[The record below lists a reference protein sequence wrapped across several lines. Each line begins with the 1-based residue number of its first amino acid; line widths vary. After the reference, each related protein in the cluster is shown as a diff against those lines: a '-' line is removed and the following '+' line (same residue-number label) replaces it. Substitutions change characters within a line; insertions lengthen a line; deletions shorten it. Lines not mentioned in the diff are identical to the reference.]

1 MKHTASFLALLALS
15 IPIRAETVDFGPRGK
30 FSIAPPKDWTCSV
43 TKEQDNGCA
52 IMLTPPESV
61 NARCLINIVF
71 VPKEEPM
78 TKDDVRDK
86 VLTIA
91 DQFVDASVEKKKVL
105 HDFALTSGYGYYCLF
120 TDASLVDKP
129 PEKEKYKIVAV
140 GMIHLTDELAA
151 AVSFLADDAK
161 SPEFAAMMKAVTT
174 SGVLNR

>member
-1 MKHTASFLALLALS
+1 MKHPAFFLALLTLS
-15 IPIRAETVDFGPRGK
+15 LPIHAETVDLGPRGK
-30 FSIAPPKDWTCSV
+30 FSITPPKDWTCSV

-86 VLTIA
+86 VLLIA
-91 DQFVDASVEKKKVL
+91 DQFVEASVEKKKDL
-105 HDFALTSGYGYYCLF
+105 RDFALTTGYGYYCLF
-120 TDASLVDKP
+120 TDASLVGKP

-140 GMIHLTDELAA
+140 GMIHFSDDLAA
-151 AVSFLADDAK
+151 AVSFLADDPG

-174 SGVLNR
+174 SGLSGR

>member
-1 MKHTASFLALLALS
+1 MKHAPLFLALLALAL
-15 IPIRAETVDFGPRGK
+15 PIRAETVDLGPRGK
-30 FSIAPPKDWTCSV
+30 FSITPPKDWACSV

-52 IMLTPPESV
+52 IMLTPPEGV

-71 VPKEEPM
+71 VPKDEPM

-105 HDFALTSGYGYYCLF
+105 RDFALTSGYGYYCLF
-120 TDASLVDKP
+120 TDASMVDKP

-140 GMIHLTDELAA
+140 GMIHFNDELAA
-151 AVSFLADDAK
+151 AVSFLADEANGA
-161 SPEFAAMMKAVTT
+161 EFAAMMKAVTT
-174 SGVLNR
+174 AGVSSR